1 MVLRQE
7 CTETGGCAS
16 VPTAIAVTS
25 PDLVLAAADRHTPSA
40 AVLHSAE
47 DRGGRAEPYDLDRAI
62 VEMHTLIEHHGYVI
76 ALCPASVA
84 GPAVH
89 RLHAVRSVLESDRI
103 AMLRPELPPL
113 GLAVLAL
120 QLRQLSMCDFSPGVL
135 ASAARLLAHYIYAGA
150 VLGSVARLD
159 RVPVSLTSHAKSWV
173 PGAQFAV
180 LANPQPELVRL
191 DRTRAAP
198 AGGPAF
204 GTRLLLRRRAAAIRL
219 GHRHPRPRLAGAGR
233 RRDPAARRIRALVG
247 TGKPGSPGKLVE
259 FAAGMPDISV
269 LYQLVSS
276 VRREECHWCGL
287 ELIGDR
293 CGFCAAPLAD
303 PPAPGAEPPAAVVR
317 GSPSYPPRPRCRY
330 CTGPRHRPGPRRPAT
345 RRPPRPLDPQQR
357 SRNIQIH
364 TRSTTRSP
372 ARSDRRSPSGSP
384 TR

>member
-25 PDLVLAAADRHTPSA
+25 PDLVLSASDRHTPSA
-40 AVLHSAE
+40 AVLQSVMAAHDPKADPKRDPKGEAYS
-47 DRGGRAEPYDLDRAI
+47 LDRAI

-76 ALCPASVA
+76 VLCPESV
-84 GPAVH
+84 PDLVVH

-103 AMLRPELPPL
+103 AILRPQLPPL

-120 QLRQLSMCDFSPGVL
+120 QLRQLTMCDFSPGVL

-159 RVPVSLTSHAKSWV
+159 RVPVSLKAHAKSWM

-180 LANPQPELVRL
+180 LATPQPELVRL
-191 DRTRAAP
+191 TGPESPTLA
-198 AGGPAF
+198 GPAF
-204 GTRLLLRRRAAAIRL
+204 GTRMFYAAGQQPTDWITGTLAPAWQVQGVVETRLPAESARWWATGRGGSPERTGNPGKLAEFAAAI
-219 GHRHPRPRLAGAGR
+219 
-233 RRDPAARRIRALVG
+233 
-247 TGKPGSPGKLVE
+247 
-259 FAAGMPDISV
+259 PDISV

-276 VRREECHWCGL
+276 VRRETCHWCGL

-303 PPAPGAEPPAAVVR
+303 PPAAAPQAPPPGRALAPATGPARAALPPAA
-317 GSPSYPPRPRCRY
+317 RP
-330 CTGPRHRPGPRRPAT
+330 
-345 RRPPRPLDPQQR
+345 
-357 SRNIQIH
+357 
-364 TRSTTRSP
+364 
-372 ARSDRRSPSGSP
+372 
-384 TR
+384 

>member
-76 ALCPASVA
+76 ALCPASV
-84 GPAVH
+84 PDLAVH

-103 AMLRPELPPL
+103 AILRPELPPL
-113 GLAVLAL
+113 GLAVLVL
-120 QLRQLSMCDFSPGVL
+120 QLRQLAMCDFSPGVL

-180 LANPQPELVRL
+180 LATPQPELVRL
-191 DRTRAAP
+191 TGP
-198 AGGPAF
+198 EPPLLSGPAF
-204 GTRLLLRRRAAAIRL
+204 GTRMYYAAGQQSIDWITGTLAPAWQVQGAVETRL
-219 GHRHPRPRLAGAGR
+219 PAESGR
-233 RRDPAARRIRALVG
+233 WWA
-247 TGKPGSPGKLVE
+247 TGKPGSPGKLAE
-259 FAAGMPDISV
+259 FAAAIPDISV

-276 VRREECHWCGL
+276 VRREACHWCGL

-303 PPAPGAEPPAAVVR
+303 PPAPGAKPPGGRRRGSALAPATGLAAATALAPVTGPARAALPPAA
-317 GSPSYPPRPRCRY
+317 RP
-330 CTGPRHRPGPRRPAT
+330 
-345 RRPPRPLDPQQR
+345 
-357 SRNIQIH
+357 
-364 TRSTTRSP
+364 
-372 ARSDRRSPSGSP
+372 
-384 TR
+384 